1 MSKKILSF
9 IMVLCLIF
17 SAAIGANAY
26 TQTFYVDN
34 DALPDS
40 GGSNHRL
47 QYYFANYITG
57 SNHFNSDARIH
68 TDWMYFNTAF
78 YMWNYNNSIAGP
90 SNVDSTTVQVYLN
103 DVRFNDTQAEYRFTW
118 TNNIGGTTTLRQI
131 YDQNSAP
138 AGWSNVFYDK
148 STYMA
153 SAPSLCVTTRCN
165 DYGIGTGAD
174 GVRFIVE
181 YA

>member
-1 MSKKILSF
+1 
-9 IMVLCLIF
+9 MVLCLIF

-34 DALPDS
+34 DALATS
-40 GGSNHRL
+40 GGSNFHYPYHFPEYL
-47 QYYFANYITG
+47 SG
-57 SNHFNSDARIH
+57 SNHYNSDARLH
-68 TDWMYFNTAF
+68 DSWLNLDAA

-138 AGWSNVFYDK
+138 AGWSSVFIDK

-153 SAPSLCVTTRCN
+153 SEPSLMVISSCYK
-165 DYGIGTGAD
+165 DGIGTGAD

>member
-1 MSKKILSF
+1 
-9 IMVLCLIF
+9 MVLCLIF

-103 DVRFNDTQAEYRFTW
+103 DVRFNDTEALYNFSW
-118 TNNIGGTTTLRQI
+118 TNNIGGRTSLEVV
-131 YDQNSAP
+131 YNQNSAP

-148 STYMA
+148 STYKA
-153 SAPSLCVTTRCN
+153 SKPSLLLLAEGGSE
-165 DYGIGTGAD
+165 DIGTGAD

>member
-34 DALPDS
+34 DALATS
-40 GGSNHRL
+40 GGSNFHYPYHFPEYL
-47 QYYFANYITG
+47 SG
-57 SNHFNSDARIH
+57 SNHYNSDARLH
-68 TDWMYFNTAF
+68 DSWLNLDAA

-103 DVRFNDTQAEYRFTW
+103 DSRFNDDSALYEFSW
-118 TNNIGGTTTLRQI
+118 TNNIGGTTTLEAVYNQ
-131 YDQNSAP
+131 DSAP

>member
-103 DVRFNDTQAEYRFTW
+103 DSRFNDTDAEYRFTW
-118 TNNIGGTTTLRQI
+118 TNNIGGTTTLRQV
-131 YDQNSAP
+131 YNQDSAP

-153 SAPSLCVTTRCN
+153 SEPSLMVISSCYK
-165 DYGIGTGAD
+165 DGIGTGAD